1 MIFDE
6 TLLYLN
12 LDEAAARVLSGGH
25 PLLDDAHALAQRVR
39 AALEREVE
47 RAPEGG
53 GARVSFGAAMGG
65 MLRAEAAALLDK
77 LDEAELG
84 AMGVWLA
91 ANFASSNDRASALTS
106 ALIDARDPA
115 ASSRAI
121 EALARYLEG
130 FNEHE
135 IERKYLLSALP
146 PRTRWAKYETLSQGY
161 LPGVRLHE
169 RLRRVDSDGAKR
181 YFRTIKLGSGVKRIE
196 VEEEIDK
203 KLFRAMWSLTKG
215 RRLKKRRYTLDDGG
229 FEWVIDDFSDRAL
242 VLAEVEL
249 PSESIRPPFPEWL
262 APFIVRDVT
271 DERDYINARL
281 AR

>member
-1 MIFDE
+1 VIFDE

-203 KLFRAMWSLTKG
+203 KLFRAMWPLTKG

-229 FEWVIDDFSDRAL
+229 FEWIIDDFRDRAL

-249 PSESIRPPFPEWL
+249 PAERIRPPFPEWL

-271 DERDYINARL
+271 DESEYINARL